1 MPSTHQQV
9 AAALD
14 RFWTRPLFFAAF
26 LFLVVLAG
34 AGHRLKDPLIS
45 DLEIYLIVGSL
56 VTLWPLFLVE
66 AVVRFMFD
74 KERSLWRRVGYSFLL
89 LLMPPLHLG
98 SKGYARTDEL
108 WLPFLGWRPVDRHLR
123 RKLEQ
128 IFGIPMIVLALLTL
142 PLLAMELYWREPIAE
157 SPGLSLF
164 IDLST
169 SFIWLVFAVEFILM
183 VSVAER
189 KLTYMARHWV
199 DMLIVLLPII
209 DVLPAL
215 RSMRAFQVLR
225 MQQVT
230 RLGRAYRLRAVA
242 MKLWRAML
250 LLEVIQRLTGWTPEK
265 RLLRLRE
272 LQRAKEE
279 ELADLR
285 EEIDRLEKQVAEKKE
300 TPAAEQDTE
309 GKRAAVG
316 KE

>member
-1 MPSTHQQV
+1 MTSTHQKV

-34 AGHRLKDPLIS
+34 AGHRLKDERIS
-45 DLEIYLIVGSL
+45 DFEVYLILGSL
-56 VTLWPLFLVE
+56 ATLWPLFLVE
-66 AVVRFMFD
+66 AVVRFMFGN
-74 KERSLWRRVGYSFLL
+74 EPSLWRRVGYSFLVL
-89 LLMPPLHLG
+89 LLPPLHLG
-98 SKGYARTDEL
+98 SRGYARTHEL
-108 WLPFLGWRPVDRHLR
+108 WLPFLGWRAVDRHLR

-142 PLLAMELYWREPIAE
+142 PLLAMELYWRDPIAE

-169 SFIWLVFAVEFILM
+169 SFIWLAFAVEFILM

-189 KLTYMARHWV
+189 KAQYMARHWV
-199 DMLIVLLPII
+199 DVLIVLLPVI

-215 RSMRAFQVLR
+215 RSVRAFQALR
-225 MQQVT
+225 MQQLT
-230 RLGRAYRLRAVA
+230 RLGRAYRLRALA

-265 RLLRLRE
+265 RLRRLEE
-272 LQRAKEE
+272 LLRAKEE
-279 ELADLR
+279 ELTDLR
-285 EEIDRLEKQVAEKKE
+285 EEIAKLQKLVAEQEALAVAKAPAKE
-300 TPAAEQDTE
+300 
-309 GKRAAVG
+309 AVG
-316 KE
+316 KG